1 MLVSINHAAPRIPS
15 PAYAQ
20 SLWPPYVMRGAAP
33 LGNGTDATDTAGFA
47 AVLIVAGVG
56 AGVGG
61 PRRTAP
67 QAGHTC
73 AVDGT
78 AAPQLLQRMSQPPS
92 VTPACPN
99 ARSQLPGQFRDCL
112 QTFG

>member
-1 MLVSINHAAPRIPS
+1 MIVSINHAAARIPS

-33 LGNGTDATDTAGFA
+33 LGNGADATDTAGFA
-47 AVLIVAGVG
+47 AVLPVAGVG

-67 QAGHTC
+67 QVGHTF
-73 AVDGT
+73 VIDGT

-92 VTPACPN
+92 VMPSCPN
-99 ARSQLPGQFRDCL
+99 ARSQLPGQYRDCL

>member
-1 MLVSINHAAPRIPS
+1 MLVSTNHAAPRIPS

-33 LGNGTDATDTAGFA
+33 LGNGTDATETVGFA
-47 AVLIVAGVG
+47 AVFPVVG
-56 AGVGG
+56 LGGGVGG

-67 QAGHTC
+67 QAGHIS

-78 AAPQLLQRMSQPPS
+78 AAPQLLQRISQPPS
-92 VTPACPN
+92 VTPSRPN